1 MVSRDQAGSVRPRS
15 RRSIA
20 HVQRGMD
27 QENATT
33 DITAMKRFATDG
45 RGLTRDKKSRSKSLG
60 PGGLDALQS
69 LSGNRRKSTMALPLK
84 SILKPT
90 IPVSPIRNIPSF
102 DESRRQQNTAKQ
114 SQADEGML
122 IDFST
127 PAKASVTGAEQ
138 LDNPFDGFNA
148 SSAIRDAKE
157 REEKERKEREKKA
170 ILEQREARRK
180 SMASRRVSFAPE
192 ATLHTWNVVELIED
206 STSSSAA
213 NSTRRASTLA
223 NSTNQAPAEAPE
235 AYEEDPDA
243 AFSPIQPG
251 LHQQPSELSSSP
263 FSGSSVGGSD
273 GTQSPAKDMDDAD
286 SDSEDFDAESTAMS
300 LDDITARTSG
310 TTPVDDSTSSSERLN
325 EALRQAAREAG
336 TSGVGIEED
345 DDVSMEIADQE
356 ITGAFKPWIQKGQR
370 ISFDMEDM
378 SAIHDQE
385 NINPYQ
391 HSNSYDH
398 ADTDDEAEDD
408 YNENEELSM
417 EITTAVGKILGNS
430 QNSRNSRKSISEQT
444 NYDEQTME
452 LTKVVGGIEQQ
463 QSPTK
468 SDIDNNMEEN
478 EDMTMEFTSV
488 IGGVLSKHVPGIARA
503 NDGIVAEA
511 QGREDTSRDF
521 SEWGSDDGDDDAGMD
536 MEFTGAVGGI
546 LSPIMEERTGS
557 QDGYTAGM
565 DITAA
570 VGRILPPGL
579 ATSDKSQAKQLM
591 ELESDSGQLASSPF
605 QLQVPASPPKPLPA
619 HHIAPIASETG
630 SPSLASVR
638 SRRTRRSSASPGIH
652 LSPSRQVTPNKNK
665 PRTPSKQATPQ
676 PPRPTTP
683 GKTPPSS
690 NISFRSASP
699 KKLFR
704 EEIKASA
711 SKAQSPGRRSLFE
724 ASKNGDSTPAFILRP
739 HPRQSSGLG
748 IDKKGLGSPKVAEI
762 LDRRRSIGEDAQEF
776 VPQEPSPRR
785 IRFEDPIRLHEEVDR
800 EREEEEQRE
809 ERNSALQVS
818 ELDPTSNLRDL
829 ISSLTPKKRQIRKSL
844 HVGAARGLLG
854 KRPAELDD
862 EEEDES
868 PKRIRAA
875 NASPVKPIKLP
886 APPSKDETVRRVTRS
901 SVGKSF
907 DLSPAKQGS
916 FTPRGQ
922 PPTRVESP
930 LKLKSPAQSL
940 HGRDGEATQE
950 QEMEG
955 EAVVDEA
962 HGAAD
967 DDSEWEPIQLQ
978 EFLNLTNIHFMEL
991 TTTKRRHTTVA
1002 GNDRT
1007 ADISGSRT
1015 VETGSVSLEDC
1026 VAAGFCTVPMLEL
1039 YQHSC
1044 RELKSYIS
1052 EGRQIIRS
1060 IEEETL
1066 AENPPLFREYVTA
1079 RPDIR
1084 LLMDNQFRNVKTHAR
1099 LLSKAMWYEW
1109 RMKLLE
1115 GLKEGLDRHVEEMQA
1130 DDSLLS
1136 QQEAIL
1142 QSVVPEL
1149 VEKRSLLDS
1158 EASRMQ
1164 EIVDEMENIDPDE
1177 LRMARERLAKAD
1189 AEVERKKRQL
1199 EQMQED
1205 LQNKNDTIEAGTEL
1219 KTEFLEQIREAERV
1233 REECRGWS
1241 IKEVNSLK
1249 DSVQMLEVQTGW
1261 SIVSAMTQEL
1271 TGPGMTL
1278 RYKDELEV
1286 KFYPK
1291 LFKSGETMEDKS
1303 LSSFELAY
1311 HSRNGGQ
1318 SHSLPPTKSL
1328 IFSHLLSAVKSTPPS
1343 TPLKQVFKFLSDAWD
1358 LTYRFEEETRVL
1370 NFHGVT
1376 KTAVTDAADV
1386 GTTSRARCILIGMVD
1401 GGEGPKQARI
1411 DVDFRLMPKVDG
1423 VKEDDSDAVVEK
1435 LRLYTDVAVSK
1446 VYGFPEEASRKKIL
1460 SAAQMRDV
1468 ILRKLGHK
1476 GKRAEM
1482 GPGLTVNLGQGSW
1495 GKSVQELALKVFS

>member
-1 MVSRDQAGSVRPRS
+1 MASRDHAGSVRPRS

-33 DITAMKRFATDG
+33 DIAAMKRFATEG
-45 RGLTRDKKSRSKSLG
+45 RGPTRDKKSRSKSLG

-69 LSGNRRKSTMALPLK
+69 MSGNRRKSTMALPLK

-90 IPVSPIRNIPSF
+90 IPVSPIRNIPAF
-102 DESRRQQNTAKQ
+102 DESRRQKDTTKQ

-127 PAKASVTGAEQ
+127 PAKAPVTGTEQ

-213 NSTRRASTLA
+213 NSTRRASSLA
-223 NSTNQAPAEAPE
+223 NSSNQAPAEAQE
-235 AYEEDPDA
+235 AEEEAEDPDA

-273 GTQSPAKDMDDAD
+273 GTQSPVKNVDDAD
-286 SDSEDFDAESTAMS
+286 SDSDDFDAESTAMS
-300 LDDITARTSG
+300 LDITARTSG
-310 TTPVDDSTSSSERLN
+310 TAPMDDNTSSSERLN

-378 SAIHDQE
+378 SALHDQE
-385 NINPYQ
+385 NIEYPPLNT
-391 HSNSYDH
+391 YDN
-398 ADTDDEAEDD
+398 ASDEVEDD
-408 YNENEELSM
+408 FNENEELSM
-417 EITTAVGKILGNS
+417 EITTAVGQILGNS
-430 QNSRNSRKSISEQT
+430 QNSRNYRKSISEQT

-463 QSPTK
+463 QSPAK
-468 SDIDNNMEEN
+468 SDIDSNMEEN
-478 EDMTMEFTSV
+478 EEMTMEFTSV
-488 IGGVLSKHVPGIARA
+488 VGGVLSKQVPST
-503 NDGIVAEA
+503 GIVAESH
-511 QGREDTSRDF
+511 GRKDASRDF

-557 QDGYTAGM
+557 QDGHTAGM

-579 ATSDKSQAKQLM
+579 ATSDKTQAKQLM

-605 QLQVPASPPKPLPA
+605 QVQVPASPPKPLPA

-652 LSPSRQVTPNKNK
+652 LSPSRQVTPNQNK

-676 PPRPTTP
+676 TRRPTTP

-711 SKAQSPGRRSLFE
+711 SKSQSPGRRSLFE
-724 ASKNGDSTPAFILRP
+724 ASANGDSTPAFILRP

-748 IDKKGLGSPKVAEI
+748 IDKEGLGSPKVAEI

-776 VPQEPSPRR
+776 VPQEQSPRR
-785 IRFEDPIRLHEEVDR
+785 IRFEDPIRIHEEVDR

-809 ERNSALQVS
+809 ERNSSALQVS

-829 ISSLTPKKRQIRKSL
+829 ISSLTPKKRKVRKSL

-862 EEEDES
+862 DEEDES

-886 APPSKDETVRRVTRS
+886 APPSKDETVRRVTRGS
-901 SVGKSF
+901 LGKSF
-907 DLSPAKQGS
+907 DLSPVKQGS
-916 FTPRGQ
+916 FTPREK
-922 PPTRVESP
+922 PPARIESP
-930 LKLKSPAQSL
+930 LKLKSPGRSL
-940 HGRDGEATQE
+940 HGLNDEAVQE
-950 QEMEG
+950 QEME
-955 EAVVDEA
+955 EEPVIDAVHD
-962 HGAAD
+962 GAEE
-967 DDSEWEPIQLQ
+967 DSEWEPIQLQ
-978 EFLNLTNIHFMEL
+978 DFLNLTNIHFMEL

-1002 GNDRT
+1002 GNDRM
-1007 ADISGSRT
+1007 ADVAGSRA
-1015 VETGSVSLEDC
+1015 VQKGSVSLEDC

-1066 AENPPLFREYVTA
+1066 ADNPPLFREYVTA

-1115 GLKEGLDRHVEEMQA
+1115 GLKEGLDRHVEEMHA

-1136 QQEAIL
+1136 EQEAIL
-1142 QSVVPEL
+1142 HSVVPEL
-1149 VEKRSLLDS
+1149 VEKHALLDS

-1164 EIVDEMENIDPDE
+1164 EIVDEMENIDPNE
-1177 LRMARERLAKAD
+1177 LRMARERLAKVD
-1189 AEVERKKRQL
+1189 AEIETKKRQL
-1199 EQMQED
+1199 EEMQED

-1219 KTEFLEQIREAERV
+1219 KAEFLEQIREAERV

-1241 IKEVNSLK
+1241 IKEVNALK
-1249 DSVQMLEVQTGW
+1249 DSVQMLEMQTGW
-1261 SIVSAMTQEL
+1261 SIVSAVNTQEPS
-1271 TGPGMTL
+1271 GPGMTL

-1291 LFKSGETMEDKS
+1291 LFKSVETNGDKS
-1303 LSSFELAY
+1303 STSLELAY
-1311 HSRNGGQ
+1311 NSRKGGQ
-1318 SHSLPPTKSL
+1318 FYSLPATKSL
-1328 IFSHLLSAVKSTPPS
+1328 IFSHLLSAVKSIPSS

-1376 KTAVTDAADV
+1376 KTAVTDTTDASV
-1386 GTTSRARCILIGMVD
+1386 TSRARCILIGMFD
-1401 GGEGPKQARI
+1401 AGEGPKQARI

-1423 VKEDDSDAVVEK
+1423 VKENDSDAVVEK
-1435 LRLYTDVAVSK
+1435 LQLYTDVAVSK
-1446 VYGFPEEASRKKIL
+1446 VYGFPEEGSRKKIL
-1460 SAAQMRDV
+1460 SDAQMRDV

-1476 GKRAEM
+1476 GKGADIAS
-1482 GPGLTVNLGQGSW
+1482 GLLVNLGQGSW